1 MIELIGFEKEYS
13 DLLKRYK
20 SNNLP
25 NSILIH
31 GLSGIG
37 KRTFLNK
44 LVKNI
49 LNIEFKDSNLNHHL
63 NLFKNNTHPNIK
75 IIEKENDSKTGKIKS
90 NITIDQIRRLKTF
103 LNSTTTIQNS
113 SKIVIVD
120 SADYLNI
127 SSANSMLKILEEPK
141 ENSYIFL
148 ISNQISLLLPTIRSR
163 CLKIKFNTHNLSNFT
178 NIIKDK
184 IDEISNE
191 EINFYF
197 ELTYGSP
204 GTTILYYNN
213 DFLDIFQLSI
223 KCLLSSD
230 LDDNKI
236 NLSNILS
243 KLSNDEFNNYL
254 SMLKFI
260 LIFANRLKLNRD
272 YKSLVNIPNY
282 LELESLS
289 ANLTKKNLIDRFD
302 YLTNKQKELFSLNLD
317 KKIFILNFL
326 TPIK

>member
-13 DLLKRYK
+13 DLLNRYET
-20 SNNLP
+20 NNLP

-49 LNIEFKDSNLNHHL
+49 INIEFKDNNVDHHL

-75 IIEKENDSKTGKIKS
+75 IIEKEIDSKTGKIKS

-103 LNSTTTIQNS
+103 LNSTSIIQNS
-113 SKIVIVD
+113 SKIVIID

-141 ENSYIFL
+141 ENTYIFL

-163 CLKIKFNTHNLSNFT
+163 CLKIKFNTHNLTNFT
-178 NIIKDK
+178 KIIKNN

-223 KCLLSSD
+223 KCLLSND
-230 LDDNKI
+230 LDDDKI

-243 KLSNDEFNNYL
+243 KLTNDEFNNYL

-260 LIFANRLKLNRD
+260 LIVANKLKVNRD
-272 YKSLVNIPNY
+272 DKSLVNMPNY

-289 ANLTKKNLIDRFD
+289 TNLSKKNLIDRFD
-302 YLTNKQKELFSLNLD
+302 YLTNNQKELFSLNLD

-326 TPIK
+326 TQ

>member
-13 DLLKRYK
+13 DLLNRYE

-49 LNIEFKDSNLNHHL
+49 INIEFKDNNVDHHL

-75 IIEKENDSKTGKIKS
+75 IIEKEIDSKTGKIKT

-103 LNSTTTIQNS
+103 LNSTSIIQNS
-113 SKIVIVD
+113 SKIVIID

-141 ENSYIFL
+141 ENTYIFL

-163 CLKIKFNTHNLSNFT
+163 CLKIKFNTHNLTNFT
-178 NIIKDK
+178 NIIKDN
-184 IDEISNE
+184 IDGISNE

-223 KCLLSSD
+223 KCLLSND
-230 LDDNKI
+230 LDDDKI

-243 KLSNDEFNNYL
+243 KLTNDEFNNYL

-260 LIFANRLKLNRD
+260 LIVANKLKVNRD
-272 YKSLVNIPNY
+272 DKSLVNMPNY

-289 ANLTKKNLIDRFD
+289 TNLTKKNLIDRFD
-302 YLTNKQKELFSLNLD
+302 YLTNNQKELFSLNLD

-326 TPIK
+326 TQ

>member
-49 LNIEFKDSNLNHHL
+49 LNIEFKDNNLDHHL

-75 IIEKENDSKTGKIKS
+75 IIEKEIDSKTGKIKS

-103 LNSTTTIQNS
+103 LNSTSIMQNS

-127 SSANSMLKILEEPK
+127 NSANSMLKILEEPK
-141 ENSYIFL
+141 ERTYIFL

-163 CLKIKFNTHNLSNFT
+163 CLKIKFNTHNLTNFT
-178 NIIKDK
+178 NIIKDN

-223 KCLLSSD
+223 KCLLSND
-230 LDDNKI
+230 LDDDKI

-243 KLSNDEFNNYL
+243 KLTNDEFNNYL

-260 LIFANRLKLNRD
+260 LIVANKLKVNRD
-272 YKSLVNIPNY
+272 DKSLINMPNY

-289 ANLTKKNLIDRFD
+289 TNLTKKNLIDRFD
-302 YLTNKQKELFSLNLD
+302 YLTNNQKELFSLNLD

-326 TPIK
+326 TQ

>member
-1 MIELIGFEKEYS
+1 MVELIGFEKEYN
-13 DLLKRYK
+13 DLLNRYE

-37 KRTFLNK
+37 KRTFVNK

-49 LNIEFKDSNLNHHL
+49 INIEFKDSNLDHHL

-75 IIEKENDSKTGKIKS
+75 IIEKEIDSKTGKIKS
-90 NITIDQIRRLKTF
+90 NIIIEQIRRLKTF

-141 ENSYIFL
+141 ENTYIFL

-163 CLKIKFNTHNLSNFT
+163 CLKIKFNTHNLTNFT
-178 NIIKDK
+178 NIIKNN

-223 KCLLSSD
+223 KCLLSND
-230 LDDNKI
+230 LDDDKI

-243 KLSNDEFNNYL
+243 KLTNDEFNNYL

-260 LIFANRLKLNRD
+260 LIVANKLKVNRD
-272 YKSLVNIPNY
+272 DKSLINMPNY

-289 ANLTKKNLIDRFD
+289 TNLTKKNLIDRFD
-302 YLTNKQKELFSLNLD
+302 YLTNNQKELFSFNLD

-326 TPIK
+326 TQ

>member
-1 MIELIGFEKEYS
+1 MIELIGFEKEYR
-13 DLLKRYK
+13 DLLNRYE

-49 LNIEFKDSNLNHHL
+49 INIEFKDNNVDHHL

-75 IIEKENDSKTGKIKS
+75 IIEKEIDSKTGKIKT

-103 LNSTTTIQNS
+103 LNSTSIIQNS
-113 SKIVIVD
+113 SKIVIID

-141 ENSYIFL
+141 ENTYIFL

-163 CLKIKFNTHNLSNFT
+163 CLKIKFNTHNLTNFT
-178 NIIKDK
+178 KIIKNN

-204 GTTILYYNN
+204 GNTILYYNN

-223 KCLLSSD
+223 KCLLSND
-230 LDDNKI
+230 LDDDKI

-243 KLSNDEFNNYL
+243 KLTNDEFNNYL

-260 LIFANRLKLNRD
+260 LIVANKLKVNRD
-272 YKSLVNIPNY
+272 DKSLVNMPNY

-289 ANLTKKNLIDRFD
+289 TNLTKKNLIDRFD
-302 YLTNKQKELFSLNLD
+302 YLTNNQKELFSLNLD

-326 TPIK
+326 TQ

>member
-1 MIELIGFEKEYS
+1 MIELIGFEKEYK
-13 DLLKRYK
+13 DLLNRYE

-49 LNIEFKDSNLNHHL
+49 INIEFKDNNLDHHL

-75 IIEKENDSKTGKIKS
+75 IIEKEIDSKTGKIKT

-103 LNSTTTIQNS
+103 LNSTSIIQNS
-113 SKIVIVD
+113 SKIVIID

-141 ENSYIFL
+141 ENTYIFL

-163 CLKIKFNTHNLSNFT
+163 CLKIKFNTHNLTNFT
-178 NIIKDK
+178 NIIKDN
-184 IDEISNE
+184 IDGISNE

-223 KCLLSSD
+223 KCLLSND
-230 LDDNKI
+230 LDDDKI

-243 KLSNDEFNNYL
+243 KLTNDEFNNYL

-260 LIFANRLKLNRD
+260 LIVANKLKVNRD
-272 YKSLVNIPNY
+272 DKSLVNMPNY

-289 ANLTKKNLIDRFD
+289 TNLSKKNLIDRFD
-302 YLTNKQKELFSLNLD
+302 YLTNNQKELFSLNLD

-326 TPIK
+326 TQ

>member
-1 MIELIGFEKEYS
+1 MVKLIGFEKEYS
-13 DLLKRYK
+13 DLLNRYK

-31 GLSGIG
+31 GLTGIG
-37 KRTFLNK
+37 KRTFLNQ
-44 LVKNI
+44 LVRNI
-49 LNIEFKDSNLNHHL
+49 LNIEFKDNNVDHHL

-75 IIEKENDSKTGKIKS
+75 IIEKEIDSKTGKIKS

-103 LNSTTTIQNS
+103 LNSTSIIQNS

-127 SSANSMLKILEEPK
+127 NSANSMLKILEEPK
-141 ENSYIFL
+141 ENTYIFL

-163 CLKIKFNTHNLSNFT
+163 CLKIKFKTHHLTNFT
-178 NIIKDK
+178 NIIKDH
-184 IDEISNE
+184 IDAISNE

-223 KCLLSSD
+223 KCLLSNS
-230 LDDNKI
+230 LDDDKI

-243 KLSNDEFNNYL
+243 KLTNDEFNNYL

-260 LIFANRLKLNRD
+260 LIVANKLKVNRHD
-272 YKSLVNIPNY
+272 NSLVNMPNY
-282 LELESLS
+282 LELVSLS
-289 ANLTKKNLIDRFD
+289 ANLNQKNLIDRFD
-302 YLTNKQKELFSLNLD
+302 YLTNNQKELFSLNLD

-326 TPIK
+326 TQ

>member
-1 MIELIGFEKEYS
+1 MIELIGFEKEYR
-13 DLLKRYK
+13 DLLNRYET
-20 SNNLP
+20 NNLP

-49 LNIEFKDSNLNHHL
+49 INIEFKDNNVDHHL

-75 IIEKENDSKTGKIKS
+75 IIEKEIDSKTGKIKS

-103 LNSTTTIQNS
+103 LNSTSIIQNS
-113 SKIVIVD
+113 SKIVIID

-141 ENSYIFL
+141 ENTYIFL

-163 CLKIKFNTHNLSNFT
+163 CLKIKFNTHNLTNFT
-178 NIIKDK
+178 NIIKDQ
-184 IDEISNE
+184 INEISNE

-223 KCLLSSD
+223 KCLLSND
-230 LDDNKI
+230 LDDDKI

-243 KLSNDEFNNYL
+243 KLTNDEFNNYL

-260 LIFANRLKLNRD
+260 LIVANKLKVNRD
-272 YKSLVNIPNY
+272 DKSLVNMPNY

-302 YLTNKQKELFSLNLD
+302 YLTNNQKELFSLNLD

-326 TPIK
+326 TQ

>member
-49 LNIEFKDSNLNHHL
+49 LNIEFKDNNLDHHL

-75 IIEKENDSKTGKIKS
+75 IIEKEIDSKTGKIKS

-103 LNSTTTIQNS
+103 LNSTSIIQNS

-127 SSANSMLKILEEPK
+127 NSANSMLKILEEPK
-141 ENSYIFL
+141 ENTYIFL

-163 CLKIKFNTHNLSNFT
+163 CLKIKFNTHNLTNFT
-178 NIIKDK
+178 NIIKDN

-223 KCLLSSD
+223 KCLLSND
-230 LDDNKI
+230 LDDDKI

-243 KLSNDEFNNYL
+243 KLTNDEFNNYL

-260 LIFANRLKLNRD
+260 LIVANKLKVNRD
-272 YKSLVNIPNY
+272 DKSLVNMPNY

-289 ANLTKKNLIDRFD
+289 TNLTKKNLIDRFD
-302 YLTNKQKELFSLNLD
+302 YLTNNQKELFSLNLD

-326 TPIK
+326 TQ

>member
-1 MIELIGFEKEYS
+1 MIELIGFEKEYN

-49 LNIEFKDSNLNHHL
+49 INIEFKDNNVDHHL

-75 IIEKENDSKTGKIKS
+75 IIEKEIDSKTGKIKS

-103 LNSTTTIQNS
+103 LNSTSIIQNS

-141 ENSYIFL
+141 ENTYIFL

-163 CLKIKFNTHNLSNFT
+163 CLKIKFNTHNLTNFT
-178 NIIKDK
+178 NIIKNN

-223 KCLLSSD
+223 KCLLSND
-230 LDDNKI
+230 LDDDKI

-243 KLSNDEFNNYL
+243 KLTNDEFNNYL

-260 LIFANRLKLNRD
+260 LIVANKLKVNRD
-272 YKSLVNIPNY
+272 DKSLVNMPNY

-289 ANLTKKNLIDRFD
+289 TNLTKKNLIDRFD
-302 YLTNKQKELFSLNLD
+302 YLTNNQKELFSLNLD

-326 TPIK
+326 TQ

>member
-1 MIELIGFEKEYS
+1 MIDLIGFEKEYS
-13 DLLKRYK
+13 NLLKRYK

-49 LNIEFKDSNLNHHL
+49 INIEFKDSNLDHHL

-75 IIEKENDSKTGKIKS
+75 IIEKEIDSKTGKIKS
-90 NITIDQIRRLKTF
+90 NITIEQIRRLKIF

-141 ENSYIFL
+141 KNTYIFL

-163 CLKIKFNTHNLSNFT
+163 CLKIKFNNHNLTNFIK
-178 NIIKDK
+178 IIKDN
-184 IDEISNE
+184 IDEISDE

-204 GTTILYYNN
+204 GITILYYNN

-223 KCLLSSD
+223 KCLLSND
-230 LDDNKI
+230 LDDDKI

-243 KLSNDEFNNYL
+243 KLTNDEFNNYL

-260 LIFANRLKLNRD
+260 LIVANKLKVNRD
-272 YKSLVNIPNY
+272 DKSLVNMPNY

-289 ANLTKKNLIDRFD
+289 TNLTQKNFIDRFD
-302 YLTNKQKELFSLNLD
+302 YLTKNQKELFSLNLD

-326 TPIK
+326 TQ

>member
-1 MIELIGFEKEYS
+1 MIELIGFEKEYN
-13 DLLKRYK
+13 DLLNRYK
-20 SNNLP
+20 TNNLP

-31 GLSGIG
+31 GFSGIG

-44 LVKNI
+44 LVKKI
-49 LNIEFKDSNLNHHL
+49 INIEFKDNNVDHHL

-75 IIEKENDSKTGKIKS
+75 IIEKEIDNKTGKIKT

-103 LNSTTTIQNS
+103 LNSTSIIQNS
-113 SKIVIVD
+113 SKIVIID

-141 ENSYIFL
+141 ENTYIFL

-163 CLKIKFNTHNLSNFT
+163 CLKIKFNTHNLTNFT
-178 NIIKDK
+178 NIIKNN

-223 KCLLSSD
+223 KCLLSND
-230 LDDNKI
+230 LDDDKI

-243 KLSNDEFNNYL
+243 KLTNDEFNNYL

-260 LIFANRLKLNRD
+260 LIIANKLKVNRD
-272 YKSLVNIPNY
+272 DKSLVNMPNY

-289 ANLTKKNLIDRFD
+289 TNLSKKNLIDRFD
-302 YLTNKQKELFSLNLD
+302 YLTNNQKELFSLNLD

-326 TPIK
+326 TQ

>member
-49 LNIEFKDSNLNHHL
+49 LNIEFKDNNLDHHL

-75 IIEKENDSKTGKIKS
+75 IIEKEIDNKTGKIKT

-103 LNSTTTIQNS
+103 LNSTSIIQNS
-113 SKIVIVD
+113 SKIVIID

-141 ENSYIFL
+141 ENTYIFL

-163 CLKIKFNTHNLSNFT
+163 CLKIKFNTHNLTNFT
-178 NIIKDK
+178 NIIKDN

-223 KCLLSSD
+223 KCLLSND
-230 LDDNKI
+230 LDDDKI

-243 KLSNDEFNNYL
+243 KLTNDEFNNYL

-260 LIFANRLKLNRD
+260 LIVANKLKVNRD
-272 YKSLVNIPNY
+272 DKSLVNMPNY

-289 ANLTKKNLIDRFD
+289 TNLTKKNLIDRFD
-302 YLTNKQKELFSLNLD
+302 YLTNNQKELFSLNLD

-326 TPIK
+326 TQ

>member
-20 SNNLP
+20 ADNLP

-49 LNIEFKDSNLNHHL
+49 LNIEFKDSNLDHHL

-75 IIEKENDSKTGKIKS
+75 IIEKEIDNKTGKIKT

-103 LNSTTTIQNS
+103 LNSTSIIQNS
-113 SKIVIVD
+113 SKIVIID

-127 SSANSMLKILEEPK
+127 SSSNSMLKILEEPK
-141 ENSYIFL
+141 ENTYIFL

-163 CLKIKFNTHNLSNFT
+163 CLKIKFNTHNLTNFT
-178 NIIKDK
+178 NIIKDN

-223 KCLLSSD
+223 KCLLSND
-230 LDDNKI
+230 LDDDKI

-243 KLSNDEFNNYL
+243 KLTNDEFNNYL

-260 LIFANRLKLNRD
+260 LIVANKLKVNRD
-272 YKSLVNIPNY
+272 DKGLINMPNY

-289 ANLTKKNLIDRFD
+289 TNLTKKNLIDRFD
-302 YLTNKQKELFSLNLD
+302 YLTNNQKELFSLNLD

-326 TPIK
+326 TQ

>member
-1 MIELIGFEKEYS
+1 MVKLIGFEKEYS
-13 DLLKRYK
+13 DLLNRYK

-31 GLSGIG
+31 GLRGIG

-49 LNIEFKDSNLNHHL
+49 LNIEFKDNNVNHHF
-63 NLFKNNTHPNIK
+63 NLFNNNTHPNIK
-75 IIEKENDSKTGKIKS
+75 IIEKEIDSKTGKIKS
-90 NITIDQIRRLKTF
+90 NITIDQIRRLKIF
-103 LNSTTTIQNS
+103 LNSTSIIQNS

-127 SSANSMLKILEEPK
+127 SSANSMLKILEEPN
-141 ENSYIFL
+141 ENTYIFL
-148 ISNQISLLLPTIRSR
+148 ISNQISLILPTIRSR
-163 CLKIKFNTHNLSNFT
+163 CLKIKFNTHNLTNFT
-178 NIIKDK
+178 NIIKDN

-223 KCLLSSD
+223 KCLLSND
-230 LDDNKI
+230 LDDDKI
-236 NLSNILS
+236 KLSNILS
-243 KLSNDEFNNYL
+243 KLTNDEFNNYL

-260 LIFANRLKLNRD
+260 LIVANKLKVNKD
-272 YKSLVNIPNY
+272 DKSFVNIPNY

-289 ANLTKKNLIDRFD
+289 TNLTKKNLIDRFD
-302 YLTNKQKELFSLNLD
+302 YLTNNQKELFSLNLD

-326 TPIK
+326 TQ

>member
-13 DLLKRYK
+13 DLLNRYEK
-20 SNNLP
+20 NNLP

-49 LNIEFKDSNLNHHL
+49 INIEFKDSNLDHHL

-75 IIEKENDSKTGKIKS
+75 IIEKEIDSKTGKIKS

-103 LNSTTTIQNS
+103 LNSTSIIQNS
-113 SKIVIVD
+113 SKIVIID

-141 ENSYIFL
+141 ENTYIFL

-163 CLKIKFNTHNLSNFT
+163 CLKIKFNTHNLTNFT
-178 NIIKDK
+178 NIIKNN

-223 KCLLSSD
+223 KCLLSND
-230 LDDNKI
+230 LDDDKI

-243 KLSNDEFNNYL
+243 KLTNDEFNNYL

-260 LIFANRLKLNRD
+260 LIVANKLKVNRD
-272 YKSLVNIPNY
+272 DKSLVNMPNY

-289 ANLTKKNLIDRFD
+289 ANLTQKNLIDRFD
-302 YLTNKQKELFSLNLD
+302 YLTNNQKELFSLNLD

-326 TPIK
+326 TQ

>member
-1 MIELIGFEKEYS
+1 MIELIGFEKEYR
-13 DLLKRYK
+13 DLLKRYE

-49 LNIEFKDSNLNHHL
+49 INIEFKDNNVDHHL

-75 IIEKENDSKTGKIKS
+75 IIEKEIDSKTGKIKT

-103 LNSTTTIQNS
+103 LNSTSIIQNS
-113 SKIVIVD
+113 SKIVIID

-141 ENSYIFL
+141 ENTYIFL

-163 CLKIKFNTHNLSNFT
+163 CLKIKFNTHNLTNFT
-178 NIIKDK
+178 NIIKNN

-223 KCLLSSD
+223 KCLLSND
-230 LDDNKI
+230 LDDDKI

-243 KLSNDEFNNYL
+243 KLTNDEFNNYL

-260 LIFANRLKLNRD
+260 LIVANKLKVNRD
-272 YKSLVNIPNY
+272 DKSLVNMPNY

-289 ANLTKKNLIDRFD
+289 TNLSKKNLIDRFD
-302 YLTNKQKELFSLNLD
+302 YLTNNQKELFSLNLD

-326 TPIK
+326 TQ

>member
-1 MIELIGFEKEYS
+1 MIELIGFEKEYR
-13 DLLKRYK
+13 DLLNRYE

-49 LNIEFKDSNLNHHL
+49 INIEFKDNNVDHHL

-75 IIEKENDSKTGKIKS
+75 IIEKEIDSKTGKIKT

-103 LNSTTTIQNS
+103 LNSTSIIQNS
-113 SKIVIVD
+113 SKIVIID

-141 ENSYIFL
+141 ENTYIFL

-163 CLKIKFNTHNLSNFT
+163 CLKIKFNTHNLTNFT
-178 NIIKDK
+178 NIIKNN

-223 KCLLSSD
+223 KCLLSND
-230 LDDNKI
+230 LDDDKI

-243 KLSNDEFNNYL
+243 KLTNDEFNNYL

-260 LIFANRLKLNRD
+260 LIVANKLKVKRD
-272 YKSLVNIPNY
+272 DKSLVNMPNY

-289 ANLTKKNLIDRFD
+289 ANLSKKNLIDRFD
-302 YLTNKQKELFSLNLD
+302 YLTNNQKELFSLNLD

-326 TPIK
+326 TQ

>member
-49 LNIEFKDSNLNHHL
+49 LNIEFKDNNLDHHL

-75 IIEKENDSKTGKIKS
+75 IIEKEIDSKTGKIKS

-103 LNSTTTIQNS
+103 LNSTSIIQNS

-127 SSANSMLKILEEPK
+127 NSANSMLKILEEPK
-141 ENSYIFL
+141 ENTYIFL

-163 CLKIKFNTHNLSNFT
+163 CLKIKFNTHNLTNFT
-178 NIIKDK
+178 NIIKNN

-223 KCLLSSD
+223 KCLLSND
-230 LDDNKI
+230 LDDDKI

-243 KLSNDEFNNYL
+243 KLTNDEFNNYL

-260 LIFANRLKLNRD
+260 LIVANKLKVNRD
-272 YKSLVNIPNY
+272 DKSLVNMPNY

-289 ANLTKKNLIDRFD
+289 ANLTQKNLIDRFD
-302 YLTNKQKELFSLNLD
+302 YLTNNQKELFSLNLD

-326 TPIK
+326 TQ

>member
-1 MIELIGFEKEYS
+1 MIELIGFEKEYN
-13 DLLKRYK
+13 DLLNRYE

-49 LNIEFKDSNLNHHL
+49 INIEFKDSNLDHHL

-75 IIEKENDSKTGKIKS
+75 IIEKEIDSKTGKIKS

-103 LNSTTTIQNS
+103 LNSTATIQNS

-141 ENSYIFL
+141 ENTYIFL

-163 CLKIKFNTHNLSNFT
+163 CLKIKFNNHNLINFT
-178 NIIKDK
+178 NIIKK
-184 IDEISNE
+184 
-191 EINFYF
+191 
-197 ELTYGSP
+197 
-204 GTTILYYNN
+204 
-213 DFLDIFQLSI
+213 
-223 KCLLSSD
+223 
-230 LDDNKI
+230 
-236 NLSNILS
+236 
-243 KLSNDEFNNYL
+243 
-254 SMLKFI
+254 
-260 LIFANRLKLNRD
+260 LKL
-272 YKSLVNIPNY
+272 
-282 LELESLS
+282 
-289 ANLTKKNLIDRFD
+289 
-302 YLTNKQKELFSLNLD
+302 
-317 KKIFILNFL
+317 
-326 TPIK
+326 

>member
-44 LVKNI
+44 LVRNI
-49 LNIEFKDSNLNHHL
+49 INIEFKDNNVDHHL

-75 IIEKENDSKTGKIKS
+75 IIEKEIDSKTGKIKT

-103 LNSTTTIQNS
+103 LNSTSIIQNS
-113 SKIVIVD
+113 SKIVIID

-141 ENSYIFL
+141 ENTYIFL

-163 CLKIKFNTHNLSNFT
+163 CLKIKFNTHNLTNFT
-178 NIIKDK
+178 NIIKNN
-184 IDEISNE
+184 IEEISNE

-223 KCLLSSD
+223 KCLLSND
-230 LDDNKI
+230 LDDDKI

-243 KLSNDEFNNYL
+243 KLTNDEFNNYL

-260 LIFANRLKLNRD
+260 LIVANKLKVNRD
-272 YKSLVNIPNY
+272 DKSLINMPNY

-289 ANLTKKNLIDRFD
+289 TNLTKKNLIDRFD
-302 YLTNKQKELFSLNLD
+302 YLTNNQKELFSLNLD

-326 TPIK
+326 TQ

>member
-1 MIELIGFEKEYS
+1 MIELIGFEKEYR
-13 DLLKRYK
+13 DLLSRYET
-20 SNNLP
+20 NNLP

-49 LNIEFKDSNLNHHL
+49 INIEFKDNNVDHHL

-75 IIEKENDSKTGKIKS
+75 IIEKEIDSKTGKIKT

-103 LNSTTTIQNS
+103 LNSTSIIQNS
-113 SKIVIVD
+113 SKIVIID

-141 ENSYIFL
+141 ENTYIFL

-163 CLKIKFNTHNLSNFT
+163 CLKIKFNTHNLNNFT
-178 NIIKDK
+178 NIIKNN

-204 GTTILYYNN
+204 GNTILYYNN

-223 KCLLSSD
+223 KCLLSND
-230 LDDNKI
+230 LDDDKI

-243 KLSNDEFNNYL
+243 KLTNDEFNNYL

-260 LIFANRLKLNRD
+260 LIVANKLKVNRYD
-272 YKSLVNIPNY
+272 KSLVNMPNY

-289 ANLTKKNLIDRFD
+289 TNLSKKNLIDRFD
-302 YLTNKQKELFSLNLD
+302 YLTNNQKELFSLNLD

-326 TPIK
+326 TQ

>member
-1 MIELIGFEKEYS
+1 MIELIGFEKEYR
-13 DLLKRYK
+13 DLLNRYE

-49 LNIEFKDSNLNHHL
+49 INIEFKDNNVDHHL

-75 IIEKENDSKTGKIKS
+75 IIEKEIDSKTGKIKS

-103 LNSTTTIQNS
+103 LNSTSIIQNS
-113 SKIVIVD
+113 SKIVIID

-141 ENSYIFL
+141 ENTYIFL

-163 CLKIKFNTHNLSNFT
+163 CLKIKFNTHNLTNFT
-178 NIIKDK
+178 KIIKNK

-204 GTTILYYNN
+204 GNTILYYNN

-223 KCLLSSD
+223 KCLLSND
-230 LDDNKI
+230 LDDDKI

-243 KLSNDEFNNYL
+243 KLTDDEFNNYL

-260 LIFANRLKLNRD
+260 LIVANKLKVNSD
-272 YKSLVNIPNY
+272 DKSLVNMPNY

-289 ANLTKKNLIDRFD
+289 TNLTKKNLIDRFD
-302 YLTNKQKELFSLNLD
+302 YLTNNQKELFSLNLD
-317 KKIFILNFL
+317 KKVFILNFL
-326 TPIK
+326 TQ

>member
-1 MIELIGFEKEYS
+1 MIELIGFEKEYN
-13 DLLKRYK
+13 DLLNRYE

-31 GLSGIG
+31 GLNGIG

-49 LNIEFKDSNLNHHL
+49 LNIEFKDNNLDHHL

-75 IIEKENDSKTGKIKS
+75 IIEKEIDSKTGKIKT

-103 LNSTTTIQNS
+103 LNSTSIIQNS
-113 SKIVIVD
+113 SKIVIID

-127 SSANSMLKILEEPK
+127 SSANTMLKILEEPK
-141 ENSYIFL
+141 ENTYIFL

-163 CLKIKFNTHNLSNFT
+163 CLKIKFNTHNLTNFT
-178 NIIKDK
+178 KIIKNN
-184 IDEISNE
+184 IDGISNE

-223 KCLLSSD
+223 KCLLSND
-230 LDDNKI
+230 LDDDKI

-243 KLSNDEFNNYL
+243 KLTNDEFNNYL

-260 LIFANRLKLNRD
+260 LIVANKLKVNRD
-272 YKSLVNIPNY
+272 DKSLINIPNY

-289 ANLTKKNLIDRFD
+289 TNLTKKNLIDRFD
-302 YLTNKQKELFSLNLD
+302 YLTNNQKELFSLNLD
-317 KKIFILNFL
+317 KKVFILNFL
-326 TPIK
+326 TQ

>member
-1 MIELIGFEKEYS
+1 MTKLVGFEKEYS
-13 DLLKRYK
+13 ELVNRYK
-20 SNNLP
+20 SKNLP

-49 LNIEFKDSNLNHHL
+49 LNIEFKDNNLDHHL

-75 IIEKENDSKTGKIKS
+75 IIEKEIDSKTGKIKT
-90 NITIDQIRRLKTF
+90 NIIIDQIRRLKTF
-103 LNSTTTIQNS
+103 LNSTSIIQNS
-113 SKIVIVD
+113 SKIVIID

-141 ENSYIFL
+141 ENTYIFL

-163 CLKIKFNTHNLSNFT
+163 CLKIKFNTHNLTNFT
-178 NIIKDK
+178 NIIKDN
-184 IDEISNE
+184 IDGISNE

-223 KCLLSSD
+223 KCLLSND
-230 LDDNKI
+230 LDDDKI

-243 KLSNDEFNNYL
+243 KLTNDEFNNYL

-260 LIFANRLKLNRD
+260 LIVANKLKVNRD
-272 YKSLVNIPNY
+272 DKSLVNMPNY

-289 ANLTKKNLIDRFD
+289 TNLSKKNLIDRFD
-302 YLTNKQKELFSLNLD
+302 YLTNNQKELFSLNLD

-326 TPIK
+326 TQ

>member
-49 LNIEFKDSNLNHHL
+49 LNIEFKDSNLDHHL

-75 IIEKENDSKTGKIKS
+75 IIEKEIDSKTGKIKT

-103 LNSTTTIQNS
+103 LNSTSIIQNS
-113 SKIVIVD
+113 SKIVIID

-141 ENSYIFL
+141 ENTYIFL

-163 CLKIKFNTHNLSNFT
+163 CLKIKFNTHNLTNFT
-178 NIIKDK
+178 NIIKNN

-204 GTTILYYNN
+204 GNTILYYNN

-223 KCLLSSD
+223 KCLLSND
-230 LDDNKI
+230 LDDDKI

-243 KLSNDEFNNYL
+243 KLTNDEFNNYL

-260 LIFANRLKLNRD
+260 LIVANKLKVNRD
-272 YKSLVNIPNY
+272 DKSLVNMPNY

-289 ANLTKKNLIDRFD
+289 ANLTQKNLIDRFD
-302 YLTNKQKELFSLNLD
+302 YLTNNQKELFSLNLD

-326 TPIK
+326 TQ

>member
-13 DLLKRYK
+13 DLLNRYE

-49 LNIEFKDSNLNHHL
+49 INIEFKDNNVDHHL

-75 IIEKENDSKTGKIKS
+75 IIEKEIDSKTGKIKT

-103 LNSTTTIQNS
+103 LNSTSIIQNS
-113 SKIVIVD
+113 SKIVIID

-141 ENSYIFL
+141 ENTYIFL

-163 CLKIKFNTHNLSNFT
+163 CLKIKFNTHNLTNFT
-178 NIIKDK
+178 NIIKNN

-223 KCLLSSD
+223 KCLLSND
-230 LDDNKI
+230 LDDDKI

-243 KLSNDEFNNYL
+243 KLTNDEFNNYL

-260 LIFANRLKLNRD
+260 LIVANKLKVNRD
-272 YKSLVNIPNY
+272 DKSLVNMPNY

-289 ANLTKKNLIDRFD
+289 TNLTQKNLIDRFD
-302 YLTNKQKELFSLNLD
+302 YLTNNQKELFSLNLD

-326 TPIK
+326 TQ

>member
-49 LNIEFKDSNLNHHL
+49 INIEFKDNNVDHHL

-75 IIEKENDSKTGKIKS
+75 IIEKEIDSKTGKIKS

-103 LNSTTTIQNS
+103 LNSTSIIQNS
-113 SKIVIVD
+113 SKIVIID

-141 ENSYIFL
+141 ENTYIFL

-163 CLKIKFNTHNLSNFT
+163 CLKIKFNTHNLTNFT
-178 NIIKDK
+178 NIIKNN

-223 KCLLSSD
+223 KCLLSND
-230 LDDNKI
+230 LDDDKI

-243 KLSNDEFNNYL
+243 KLTNDEFNNYL

-260 LIFANRLKLNRD
+260 LIVANKLKVNRD
-272 YKSLVNIPNY
+272 DKSLVNMPNY

-289 ANLTKKNLIDRFD
+289 TNLTKKNLIDRFD
-302 YLTNKQKELFSLNLD
+302 YLTNNQKELFSLNLD

-326 TPIK
+326 TQ

>member
-1 MIELIGFEKEYS
+1 MVKLIGFEKEYS
-13 DLLKRYK
+13 DLVNRYK

-49 LNIEFKDSNLNHHL
+49 LNIEFKDNNLDHHL

-75 IIEKENDSKTGKIKS
+75 IIEKEIDSKTGKIKS

-103 LNSTTTIQNS
+103 LNSTSIMQNS

-127 SSANSMLKILEEPK
+127 NSANSMLKILEEPK
-141 ENSYIFL
+141 ENTYIFL

-163 CLKIKFNTHNLSNFT
+163 CLKIKFNTHHLTNFT
-178 NIIKDK
+178 NIIKDQ

-223 KCLLSSD
+223 KCLLSND
-230 LDDNKI
+230 LDDDKI
-236 NLSNILS
+236 NLSNTLS
-243 KLSNDEFNNYL
+243 KLNNDEFNNYL

-260 LIFANRLKLNRD
+260 LIVANRLKINRD
-272 YKSLVNIPNY
+272 DKSLVNMPNY

-302 YLTNKQKELFSLNLD
+302 YLTNNQKELFSLNLD

-326 TPIK
+326 TQ

>member
-1 MIELIGFEKEYS
+1 MVKLIGFEKEYS
-13 DLLKRYK
+13 DLVNRYK
-20 SNNLP
+20 SNHLP

-31 GLSGIG
+31 GLIVIG
-37 KRTFLNK
+37 KITFLNK

-49 LNIEFKDSNLNHHL
+49 LNIEFKDNNVDHHL

-75 IIEKENDSKTGKIKS
+75 IIEKEIDSKTGKIKT

-103 LNSTTTIQNS
+103 LNSTSIIQNS

-127 SSANSMLKILEEPK
+127 NSANSMLKILEEPK
-141 ENSYIFL
+141 ENTYIFL

-163 CLKIKFNTHNLSNFT
+163 CLKIKFNTHNLTNFT
-178 NIIKDK
+178 NIIKDN

-223 KCLLSSD
+223 KCLLSND
-230 LDDNKI
+230 LDDDKI

-243 KLSNDEFNNYL
+243 KLTNYEFNNYL

-260 LIFANRLKLNRD
+260 LIVANKLKVNRD
-272 YKSLVNIPNY
+272 DKSLFNMPNY

-289 ANLTKKNLIDRFD
+289 TNLTKKNLIDRFD
-302 YLTNKQKELFSLNLD
+302 YLTNNQKELFSLNLD

-326 TPIK
+326 TQ

>member
-1 MIELIGFEKEYS
+1 MIELIGFEKEYN
-13 DLLKRYK
+13 DLLNRYE
-20 SNNLP
+20 SSNLP

-31 GLSGIG
+31 GLNGIG

-44 LVKNI
+44 LVNNI
-49 LNIEFKDSNLNHHL
+49 INIEFKDNNVDHHL

-75 IIEKENDSKTGKIKS
+75 IIEKEIDSKTGKIKT

-103 LNSTTTIQNS
+103 LNSTSIIQNS
-113 SKIVIVD
+113 SKIVIID

-141 ENSYIFL
+141 ENTYIFL

-163 CLKIKFNTHNLSNFT
+163 CLKIKFNTHNLTNFT
-178 NIIKDK
+178 NIIKDN

-223 KCLLSSD
+223 KCLLSND
-230 LDDNKI
+230 LDDDKI

-243 KLSNDEFNNYL
+243 KLTNDEFNNYL

-260 LIFANRLKLNRD
+260 LIVANKLKVNRD
-272 YKSLVNIPNY
+272 DKSLVNIPNY

-289 ANLTKKNLIDRFD
+289 TNLTKKNLIDRFD
-302 YLTNKQKELFSLNLD
+302 YLTNNQKELFSLNLD

-326 TPIK
+326 TQ

>member
-1 MIELIGFEKEYS
+1 MIELIGFEKEYR
-13 DLLKRYK
+13 DLLNRYE

-31 GLSGIG
+31 GLNGIG

-49 LNIEFKDSNLNHHL
+49 LNIEFKDNNLDHHL

-75 IIEKENDSKTGKIKS
+75 IIEKEIDSKTGKIKT

-103 LNSTTTIQNS
+103 LNSTSIIQNS
-113 SKIVIVD
+113 SKIVIID

-141 ENSYIFL
+141 ENTYIFL

-163 CLKIKFNTHNLSNFT
+163 CLKIKFNTHNLTNFT
-178 NIIKDK
+178 NIIKNN

-223 KCLLSSD
+223 KCLLSND
-230 LDDNKI
+230 LDDDKI

-243 KLSNDEFNNYL
+243 KLTNDEFNNYL

-260 LIFANRLKLNRD
+260 LIVANKLKVNRD
-272 YKSLVNIPNY
+272 DKSLVNMPNY

-289 ANLTKKNLIDRFD
+289 ANLSKKNLIDRFD
-302 YLTNKQKELFSLNLD
+302 YLTNNQKELFSLNLD

-326 TPIK
+326 TQ

>member
-49 LNIEFKDSNLNHHL
+49 INIEFKDNNVDHHL

-75 IIEKENDSKTGKIKS
+75 IIEKEIDSKTGKIKS

-103 LNSTTTIQNS
+103 LNSTSIIQNS
-113 SKIVIVD
+113 SKIVIID

-141 ENSYIFL
+141 ENTYIFL

-163 CLKIKFNTHNLSNFT
+163 CLKIKFNTHNLTNFT
-178 NIIKDK
+178 NIIKDN

-223 KCLLSSD
+223 KCLLSND
-230 LDDNKI
+230 LDDDKI

-243 KLSNDEFNNYL
+243 KLTNDEFNNYL

-260 LIFANRLKLNRD
+260 LIVANKLKVNRD
-272 YKSLVNIPNY
+272 DKSLVNMPNY

-289 ANLTKKNLIDRFD
+289 TNLTKKNLIDRFD
-302 YLTNKQKELFSLNLD
+302 YLTNNQKELFSLNLD

-326 TPIK
+326 TQ